1 MAMLVAISG
10 VLHTLREDKYSAA
23 QSVTECLQGVES
35 AKWPFIT
42 LITWLGRNIFNEG
55 HMTRKLS

>member
-1 MAMLVAISG
+1 MNNSLIMAMLVAISG

-35 AKWPFIT
+35 AK
-42 LITWLGRNIFNEG
+42 
-55 HMTRKLS
+55 